1 MAASGMTI
9 DQIILREIRL
19 PMIDYFETSF
29 GRTQDRHV
37 LLVEI
42 ACQGQTGW
50 GECVAGE
57 GPFYS
62 SETADTAWS
71 ILTRFILPTTVKR
84 SFDHPSEFPSWF
96 ERIRGHRMA
105 KACVEAALWDLQAQR
120 MNLPL
125 WRLLG
130 GTREKIPCGV
140 SIGIQEDPQTLLK
153 KIKRELEAGYRK
165 VKMKIKPGWDV
176 QIVALVREQLP
187 DIPLM
192 VDANSAYTLEDTERL
207 RELDQFKLLMI
218 EQPLIYDDL
227 ADHARLQ
234 AQIETPIC
242 LDESIRHSR
251 DADHACQLSACQ
263 IINVK
268 MGRVGGHTEA
278 KRVHDVAQQY
288 GVPVWCGGMLETGI
302 GRAHNIALSTLENFT
317 LPGDVSASRRYYE
330 RDTIRPEVVVTSDG
344 YIQAPQSSGLG
355 YEADRDWIEQL
366 TVRTERFQ

>member
-19 PMIDYFETSF
+19 PMVDYFETSF

-227 ADHARLQ
+227 ADHARV
-234 AQIETPIC
+234 
-242 LDESIRHSR
+242 
-251 DADHACQLSACQ
+251 ADPDRNPNLF
-263 IINVK
+263 
-268 MGRVGGHTEA
+268 GRVDSSLQG
-278 KRVHDVAQQY
+278 
-288 GVPVWCGGMLETGI
+288 CGPC
-302 GRAHNIALSTLENFT
+302 LSTVC
-317 LPGDVSASRRYYE
+317 LPNHQRQDGSGGWSHRGQACSRCCPAVWRPGVVWGDA
-330 RDTIRPEVVVTSDG
+330 
-344 YIQAPQSSGLG
+344 
-355 YEADRDWIEQL
+355 
-366 TVRTERFQ
+366 